1 MLGNFQQSQL
11 RIEINADRQTIAD
24 SLLKTAQLRQW
35 MWPQSLSSNLPDTL
49 NAGLTFNSKL
59 GLVEVEHQVETAD
72 DNCLRLLL
80 SKGIDGYHE
89 WYWGDGWIQ
98 SRLEGI
104 SLLPLNLG
112 QTLSLLRLRQHLE
125 SVSTHQSKIDNQN

>member
-1 MLGNFQQSQL
+1 MLGNFQQSQI
-11 RIEINADRQTIAD
+11 RIEIDADRQTIAD

-49 NAGLTFNSKL
+49 NDGLTFNSSL
-59 GLVEVEHQVETAD
+59 GLIEVEHFVETVD

-89 WYWGDGWIQ
+89 WVWGDGWVQ

-104 SLLPLNLG
+104 SLLPLKLG
-112 QTLSLLRLRQHLE
+112 HTFDLLKLRHFVLSQE
-125 SVSTHQSKIDNQN
+125 KIKLMM

>member
-11 RIEINADRQTIAD
+11 RIEVDADRQTIGD
-24 SLLKTAQLRQW
+24 CLLKTAKLRQW
-35 MWPQSLSSNLPDTL
+35 MWPQSLSSDLPETL
-49 NAGLTFNSKL
+49 KPGLIFTSRL
-59 GLVEVEHQVETAD
+59 GIVEVEHQVETTD
-72 DNCLRLLL
+72 DNCLLLTL

-112 QTLSLLRLRQHLE
+112 QTLSLLRLRQHLD
-125 SVSTHQSKIDNQN
+125 SIKSNQANNSNS

>member
-1 MLGNFQQSQL
+1 MLGNFQQSQV
-11 RIEINADRQTIAD
+11 RIEVDANRQTIAD
-24 SLLKTAQLRQW
+24 SLLKTTQLRQW

-49 NAGLTFNSKL
+49 NTGLTFISKL

-112 QTLSLLRLRQHLE
+112 QTFSLLRLRQHLE
-125 SVSTHQSKIDNQN
+125 VESKNKG

>member
-1 MLGNFQQSQL
+1 MLGNFQQSQV
-11 RIEINADRQTIAD
+11 RIEVEANQQTIAD
-24 SLLKTAQLRQW
+24 SLLKTTHLRQW
-35 MWPQSLSSNLPDTL
+35 MWPQSLSSSLPDTL
-49 NAGLTFNSKL
+49 NTGLTFTSVL
-59 GLVEVEHQVETAD
+59 GLIEIEHQVETAD

-112 QTLSLLRLRQHLE
+112 QTFSLLRLRQHLE
-125 SVSTHQSKIDNQN
+125 VDSRE